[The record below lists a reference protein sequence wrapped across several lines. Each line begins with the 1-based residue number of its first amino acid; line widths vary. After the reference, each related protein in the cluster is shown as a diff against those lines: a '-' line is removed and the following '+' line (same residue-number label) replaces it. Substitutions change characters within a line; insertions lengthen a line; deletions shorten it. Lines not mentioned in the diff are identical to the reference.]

1 MVTGGS
7 AGGVAA
13 HPDTEIGGGDD
24 ARAVVSLSALLSGV
38 AILMLGNGLQGTL
51 LGVRAGNEGMAA
63 ETIGL
68 IMSAYFLGYGA
79 ACFVVPPLV
88 ERVGHIPTF
97 AALASIASAIALAHA
112 IFVTAGAW
120 ILLRIAQGACYAG
133 LIMVIES
140 WLKASTGRQ
149 HRGRVLRSTAWSS
162 TPPGS

>member
-1 MVTGGS
+1 
-7 AGGVAA
+7 
-13 HPDTEIGGGDD
+13 
-24 ARAVVSLSALLSGV
+24 
-38 AILMLGNGLQGTL
+38 L
-51 LGVRAGNEGMAA
+51 LGVRAGIEGMAA

-120 ILLRIAQGACYAG
+120 ILLRIAQGACY
-133 LIMVIES
+133 
-140 WLKASTGRQ
+140 TGRQ
-149 HRGRVLRSTAWSS
+149 HRGRVLATYSVVLYAAWALSQ
-162 TPPGS
+162 PRC